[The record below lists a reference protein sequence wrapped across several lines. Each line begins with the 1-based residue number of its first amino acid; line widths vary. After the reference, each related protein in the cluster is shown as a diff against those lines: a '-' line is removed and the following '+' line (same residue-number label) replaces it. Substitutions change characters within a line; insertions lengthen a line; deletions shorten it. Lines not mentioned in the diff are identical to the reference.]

1 MKVKT
6 SPECP
11 KCGSRTK
18 RFPPGR
24 EDQYHV
30 YCDDCGHDFGRYDH
44 LQAQFRHVL
53 DDVEAH
59 LKGET
64 PTGDGAAS

>member
-11 KCGSRTK
+11 KCGSRVK

-24 EDQYHV
+24 QDQYHV
-30 YCDDCGHDFGRYDH
+30 YCDECGHDFGRFDYF
-44 LQAQFRHVL
+44 QAQFRHAIEEL
-53 DDVEAH
+53 EEQLQRRDTAD
-59 LKGET
+59 
-64 PTGDGAAS
+64 GDRG

>member
-11 KCGSRTK
+11 KCGSREK

-30 YCDDCGHDFGRYDH
+30 YCDGCGHDFGRFDH
-44 LQAQFRHVL
+44 FQSQFRHLL
-53 DDVEAH
+53 DDLETQLKREEA
-59 LKGET
+59 T
-64 PTGDGAAS
+64 DDDAT

>member
-1 MKVKT
+1 MKLKT

-30 YCDDCGHDFGRYDH
+30 YCDDCDYDFGRFDYF
-44 LQAQFRHVL
+44 QAQFRHA
-53 DDVEAH
+53 VEELEAR
-59 LKGET
+59 LKGRE
-64 PTGDGAAS
+64 GDASTS